1 MENQMTFPVKS
12 DLLLNSNKSDDFNLY
27 LIYYF
32 WVPCSFRGGTQ
43 FTHCINQGRRY
54 HFFKAS
60 LKSKKSP
67 PNQTIKSQD
76 FPPTFQG

>member
-1 MENQMTFPVKS
+1 MEKQMTFPIKS

-60 LKSKKSP
+60 LKLKKNP
-67 PNQTIKSQD
+67 RQIKQ
-76 FPPTFQG
+76 

>member
-1 MENQMTFPVKS
+1 MENQMTLPIKS

-43 FTHCINQGRRY
+43 SRFFSKVSQSCYLEGTQGLAGNSKPIY
-54 HFFKAS
+54 EVCDS
-60 LKSKKSP
+60 KSDKSAHM
-67 PNQTIKSQD
+67 
-76 FPPTFQG
+76 